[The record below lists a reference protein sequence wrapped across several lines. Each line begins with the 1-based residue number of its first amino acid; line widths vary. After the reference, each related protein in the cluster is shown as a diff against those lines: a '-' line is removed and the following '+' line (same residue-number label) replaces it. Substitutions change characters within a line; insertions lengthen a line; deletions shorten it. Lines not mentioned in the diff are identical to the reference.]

1 MTKQNAS
8 PTFRRLARPSSARS
22 FVPALAL
29 ALSLTGTAAC
39 GPSIDPAAKA
49 DIDRRVAMLKPGA
62 ATVPAPTG
70 FTPMPLATGQWT
82 QYKMVNDKGQPSFFT
97 QKIIG
102 QEGDAFW
109 IETVT
114 EGYEGRMV
122 TKLLASFGSRTDP
135 GQVQILA
142 MATKDHKGNV
152 NELPREMM
160 PMMQGMYKSAV
171 SMLIINWQGLPQE
184 ATVVPAGR
192 FESCFKARTEAKW
205 GPWSSVSDAWAH
217 PAVPLSGTV
226 RSQGVDKPFTMEL
239 VAFGT
244 SGAKSEF

>member
-1 MTKQNAS
+1 MTTPVAW
-8 PTFRRLARPSSARS
+8 PTLPPS
-22 FVPALAL
+22 
-29 ALSLTGTAAC
+29 ALSSISRVLAKAAGVALLVAGAAAC
-39 GPSIDPAAKA
+39 SPSIDPAAKA
-49 DIDRRVAMLKPGA
+49 DIDRRVSMLKPGD
-62 ATVPAPTG
+62 ATMPAPTG
-70 FTPMPLATGQWT
+70 FTPMPFATGQWT
-82 QYKMVNDKGQPSFFT
+82 QYKMVNDKGEPSFFT

-102 QEGDAFW
+102 QEGDAVW
-109 IETVT
+109 LETVH
-114 EGYEGRMV
+114 ESYQGRMV
-122 TKLLASFGSRTDP
+122 TKMLASFGNRTDP

-142 MATKDHKGNV
+142 MATKDQKGNV

-171 SMLIINWQGLPQE
+171 SMLVINWQGLPQE
-184 ATVVPAGR
+184 AAVVPAGR

-205 GPWSSVSDAWAH
+205 GPWSNVSDAWAH

-244 SGAKSEF
+244 SGARSEF